1 VSAKIYRLEIVHE
14 FESQQDAIAAAVKSF
29 KSSKIFRATT
39 SSSEMGQFLRRE
51 AWIRFRYNTG
61 DIVFE
66 NLTSPQFEAGEMIR
80 VDIVDIGPDDRIVAE
95 LDWGRGQFSRI
106 YSVIEK
112 FDIVP
117 EMEVLALVADGRLD
131 PTALRFKP

>member
-1 VSAKIYRLEIVHE
+1 VVSLALIIR
-14 FESQQDAIAAAVKSF
+14 FGGTA
-29 KSSKIFRATT
+29 KIFRATT
-39 SSSEMGQFLRRE
+39 SSSERGQFLRRE